1 MAVEVLAS
9 IADCTLSIET
19 DGDPRNLEHVQAIVM
34 QAVSGVLEMQ
44 RGVVEMAELD
54 EDPDRMT

>member
-1 MAVEVLAS
+1 MAIEVTAI
-9 IADCTLSIET
+9 IADCTLDIET
-19 DGDPRNLEHVQAIVM
+19 DGDPRNLEAVQGLVM

-44 RGVVEMAELD
+44 RGVAEMTELD